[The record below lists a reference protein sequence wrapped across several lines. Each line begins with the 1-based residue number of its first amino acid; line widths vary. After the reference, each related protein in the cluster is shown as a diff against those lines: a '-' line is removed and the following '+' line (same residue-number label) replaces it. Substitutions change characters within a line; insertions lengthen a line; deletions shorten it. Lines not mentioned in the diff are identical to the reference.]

1 MTRSATAAS
10 TRTDNGWPSGWD
22 STICCARHPVWPPE
36 VGCLIPAQT
45 GLAQRFLSYY
55 TSPASPL
62 AAAPGRGGG
71 PPLGTGT
78 LVPHAR
84 GPGTAT
90 ICCNREWSFL
100 CCLLLRGGL
109 WACVWLRPT
118 PVPDFANLATDAGIP
133 SLSSIAVP
141 SHPGRPSPPRSAAR
155 QVGTSSHLRGF
166 LVNTCVRCFT
176 PG

>member
-90 ICCNREWSFL
+90 ICCNREWSFCAA
-100 CCLLLRGGL
+100 CCCAAVFGP
-109 WACVWLRPT
+109 ACGCGLRPILT
-118 PVPDFANLATDAGIP
+118 
-133 SLSSIAVP
+133 
-141 SHPGRPSPPRSAAR
+141 SPPALPTREYHRSPPLLSLHTTAALALRATRPARSALPP
-155 QVGTSSHLRGF
+155 TSEGF
-166 LVNTCVRCFT
+166 W
-176 PG
+176 